1 VSRTEEEEGTVVT
14 KTEPDETSGA
24 TSEEQVIERPLERV
38 PIEPPPCPAAD
49 PQRRLTEDDPNMD
62 SMDRLRRDL
71 EKLANKGRGSGT
83 EARPLR
89 KTGPEDPSNGEEE
102 LGETEVKQE
111 GTWYCKPPMSP
122 ELLIAI
128 AVRNLDPH
136 KEVSCQYV
144 NSILS
149 VEKVGASCSDI
160 VAFISLHFPYF
171 NNNYEEC
178 KDMVRRECG
187 MSSGFESGRENFQM
201 RAEINCGDRIHS
213 YVQNNRERICQAML
227 EPLFLDV
234 IIDRFVAEDS
244 MVSPSS
250 RRNPPFTST
259 MLTHLALL
267 KLPQR
272 ATLEQIVIL
281 LKFLFPALAKTGVME
296 AYRKEFLE
304 VIAKSSELDARVEKN
319 NITFSLR
326 EEHKESVLS
335 AIKQVS
341 LDNLD
346 TIGEALLHENFF
358 DIILPIFQNND

>member
-1 VSRTEEEEGTVVT
+1 M
-14 KTEPDETSGA
+14 
-24 TSEEQVIERPLERV
+24 ERPLERV
-38 PIEPPPCPAAD
+38 PSAGSPVPPE
-49 PQRRLTEDDPNMD
+49 RRLTEDDPNMD

-71 EKLANKGRGSGT
+71 EKLANKGRTSGT
-83 EARPLR
+83 ETRPSR
-89 KTGPEDPSNGEEE
+89 KTGGGGEDQPAGDEDVEM
-102 LGETEVKQE
+102 EVKQE
-111 GTWYCKPPMSP
+111 GAWYCKPPMSP

-136 KEVSCQYV
+136 KE
-144 NSILS
+144 
-149 VEKVGASCSDI
+149 VGASCSDI

-227 EPLFLDV
+227 
-234 IIDRFVAEDS
+234 
-244 MVSPSS
+244 
-250 RRNPPFTST
+250 
-259 MLTHLALL
+259 

-296 AYRKEFLE
+296 AYRREFLE

-335 AIKQVS
+335 AIKKVS

>member
-1 VSRTEEEEGTVVT
+1 MGVMCLHVLS
-14 KTEPDETSGA
+14 KPD
-24 TSEEQVIERPLERV
+24 ICNPLIVFSYFVHWQLFIYE
-38 PIEPPPCPAAD
+38 
-49 PQRRLTEDDPNMD
+49 
-62 SMDRLRRDL
+62 
-71 EKLANKGRGSGT
+71 
-83 EARPLR
+83 
-89 KTGPEDPSNGEEE
+89 
-102 LGETEVKQE
+102 
-111 GTWYCKPPMSP
+111 
-122 ELLIAI
+122 
-128 AVRNLDPH
+128 
-136 KEVSCQYV
+136 
-144 NSILS
+144 SI
-149 VEKVGASCSDI
+149 
-160 VAFISLHFPYF
+160 F
-171 NNNYEEC
+171 

-304 VIAKSSELDARVEKN
+304 VIAKSSELDARVSQK
-319 NITFSLR
+319 L
-326 EEHKESVLS
+326 
-335 AIKQVS
+335 
-341 LDNLD
+341 
-346 TIGEALLHENFF
+346 NFG
-358 DIILPIFQNND
+358 L